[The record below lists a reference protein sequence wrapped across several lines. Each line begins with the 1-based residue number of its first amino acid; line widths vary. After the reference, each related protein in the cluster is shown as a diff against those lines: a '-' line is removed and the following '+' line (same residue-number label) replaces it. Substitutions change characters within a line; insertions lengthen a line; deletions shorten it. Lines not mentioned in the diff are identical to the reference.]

1 MRFLLFASL
10 ALVPAAPLPAAAPPL
25 LRTPQRC
32 AVRDGRAWMVR
43 LDEDDRLRAAHFAL
57 AGPADGREVQTRCR
71 SSLLRGR
78 WHLAQDA
85 LWLGYAWNGIGGFP
99 RHPVSRLEISRL
111 EAGELLKGRL
121 VCGPGG
127 PAAVQ
132 EDDEDPFTWGL
143 PLGQYVPD
151 PFLVHDVGIL
161 AAQADFRASIEC
173 DILPDGSSI
182 RLLVLTNARGRVE
195 SSAPAPGGGTVAISA
210 GIIRVTEEE
219 RTNPRWTL
227 RVYRWDAKWDQK
239 ELEWKSKAGEWAAE
253 GRIEARF
260 REPFRAFQ
268 RGADFYFLTDYGSL
282 YRAPAN
288 AKPGTSRKMHLVH
301 DGKASPR
308 HRLGQRCRHGAL
320 VPLRRPRGQGQAR
333 LLRVGPQARP
343 RRVRPQGPTRGQGR
357 GAA

>member
-1 MRFLLFASL
+1 M
-10 ALVPAAPLPAAAPPL
+10 
-25 LRTPQRC
+25 
-32 AVRDGRAWMVR
+32 
-43 LDEDDRLRAAHFAL
+43 
-57 AGPADGREVQTRCR
+57 
-71 SSLLRGR
+71 
-78 WHLAQDA
+78 
-85 LWLGYAWNGIGGFP
+85 
-99 RHPVSRLEISRL
+99 
-111 EAGELLKGRL
+111 
-121 VCGPGG
+121 CGPGG

-143 PLGQYVPD
+143 PRGHYVPD
-151 PFLVHDVGIL
+151 PFLVGRIGVL

-239 ELEWKSKAGEWAAE
+239 ELEWKSKTGQWASE
-253 GRIEARF
+253 GRIEVRF

-268 RGADFYFLTDYGSL
+268 VKQDFYFLTDSGSL

-288 AKPGTSRKMHLVH
+288 AKAGTSRKMHLVH
-301 DGKASPR
+301 DGKA
-308 HRLGQRCRHGAL
+308 
-320 VPLRRPRGQGQAR
+320 RPIKASVSDAGTGRSF
-333 LLRVGPQARP
+333 LFVGPAKP
-343 RRVRPQGPTRGQGR
+343 GGKPAFFEMAKEVALEEYDPKELPEAKGAGPHGPTLRLAR
-357 GAA
+357 FLHARKLVK